1 MGEGHTESRWKAVSP
16 ESKTIASITET
27 RDRAK
32 RLRSE
37 LTDAEAKLWLR
48 LRGNQLGV
56 KFRRQHPIG
65 SFITDFCCVER
76 HLVIELDGGQHTEQA
91 EYDARRTTY
100 LASRGYKV
108 IRFWDDAVLTSIDEV
123 VEQIRISL

>member
-1 MGEGHTESRWKAVSP
+1 MP
-16 ESKTIASITET
+16 SIIQT

-37 LTDAEAKLWLR
+37 LTDAEAALWLR
-48 LRGNQLGV
+48 MRGGQLGV

-76 HLVIELDGGQHTEQA
+76 HLVIELDGGQHAEQA
-91 EYDARRTTY
+91 EYDVRRTKY
-100 LASRGYKV
+100 LASRGYRV

-123 VEQIRISL
+123 LERIRNSL

>member
-1 MGEGHTESRWKAVSP
+1 LGEGPTE
-16 ESKTIASITET
+16 KTSMPSIIQA

-32 RLRSE
+32 RLRRE
-37 LTDAEAKLWLR
+37 LTEAEAALWLQ
-48 LRGNQLGV
+48 LRANQLGV

-76 HLVIELDGGQHTEQA
+76 RLVIELDGGQHSEQA
-91 EYDARRTTY
+91 EYDARRSKY
-100 LASRGYKV
+100 LASRGYRV

>member
-1 MGEGHTESRWKAVSP
+1 MP
-16 ESKTIASITET
+16 SIIQA

-32 RLRSE
+32 RLRRE
-37 LTDAEAKLWLR
+37 LTEAEAALWLQ
-48 LRGNQLGV
+48 LRANQLGV

-76 HLVIELDGGQHTEQA
+76 RLVIELDGGQHSEQA
-91 EYDARRTTY
+91 EYDARRSKY
-100 LASRGYKV
+100 LASRGYRV

>member
-1 MGEGHTESRWKAVSP
+1 MP
-16 ESKTIASITET
+16 SIIQT

-37 LTDAEAKLWLR
+37 LTDAEAALWLC

-76 HLVIELDGGQHTEQA
+76 HLVIEVDGGQHSER
-91 EYDARRTTY
+91 EDYDANRTKY
-100 LASRGYKV
+100 LASRGYRV
-108 IRFWDDAVLTSIDEV
+108 IRFWDDAVLTSIDAV
-123 VEQIRISL
+123 VERIRISL